1 MGVKQELYKDN
12 SKDGLAQ
19 KYNDIKSTGSLIK
32 QQKEELEKIQ
42 NNIKELQEAL
52 VSKQLN
58 YRINSVRRTLDYMR
72 SYHKQLNN
80 SDIDTM
86 LCHCLN
92 KLNGNIDGVEMALDF
107 HNKPLTK

>member
-12 SKDGLAQ
+12 SKEGLAQ
-19 KYNDIKSTGSLIK
+19 KYNDIKSTSSLIK

-58 YRINSVRRTLDYMR
+58 YRINSVRRVLKHLRDY
-72 SYHKQLNN
+72 HTQLNG
-80 SDIDTM
+80 SDIDIM
-86 LCHCLN
+86 LCHCQN

-107 HNKPLTK
+107 HNKPSTE